1 MVWPLQPSPLGGNL
15 GATTCS
21 VFQLDPM
28 GIAAL
33 EPLADIIPGVTPLR
47 VTFDMVDGET
57 ATYEYDVTEHA
68 IQAFVDVTTNVHK
81 RLEMITITGTLG
93 AMPPLLPMGAVPTP
107 PGLRLDLIRVA
118 NLKSIADQR
127 SPIMLVTPRVGLA
140 KAFITTIQQVWSPPS
155 GDSTVVTLTV
165 KEARIV
171 SIITGDLIAPDYP
184 SQAPGNNAASGG
196 GQAST
201 TPAGETATPS
211 GTTGVPPS

>member
-1 MVWPLQPSPLGGNL
+1 MTWPLVPSPLGGNL

-21 VFQLDPM
+21 VFRLDPL

-33 EPLADIIPGVTPLR
+33 EPIADILPGVTPLR

-57 ATYEYDVTEHA
+57 AIYEYDVTEHA
-68 IQAFVDVTTNVHK
+68 IQAFADVTTNVHK

-93 AMPPLLPMGAVPTP
+93 ALPPLLPVGAVPTP
-107 PGLRLDLIRVA
+107 PGLRLDLVRTT
-118 NLKSIADQR
+118 NLKAIADSR
-127 SPIMLVTPRVGLA
+127 DPIMLVTPRVGLA
-140 KAFITTIQQVWSPPS
+140 KAFITSIQQVWSPPS
-155 GDSTVVTLTV
+155 GNSTVVTLVV
-165 KEARIV
+165 KEARLV

-184 SQAPGNNAASGG
+184 SQTPGNNEASGG
-196 GQAST
+196 GQSST